1 MKYLIKNLFYILIAV
16 LAFSA
21 CSEEDKSVSAPEIV
35 GAKLVTFGFYAEDNE
50 GILDKDYVVEGTIL
64 GSDIE
69 LKIPSKIDKTNLIAR
84 FTTSDDNPL
93 VQVNGQAQVS
103 QQTGN
108 DFTVPVDFI
117 LTNNTQNNRKY
128 TVRIKRP
135 IEWIKKIRFSEFQ
148 LSDAILKINPV
159 DDIPYVMGIKDNSNS
174 DYKKAVLLKYENEEW
189 NMIGDTI
196 SDGRT
201 SDMDFTFSS
210 TGTPY
215 VVYTDYTNTIAQS
228 ATVKHFDGSSWIVD
242 GRNFN
247 DVRVLY
253 NSICFDATGK
263 LYVFSMNNV
272 AGGVIGRRLLNI
284 STYNGSQW
292 TSNQTIAGRTY
303 NSYNMRS
310 ILKKDILYLAV
321 YDYANTS
328 GTISMYIN
336 QNNTWTTLAQGMRIE
351 GATEVNYYDLD
362 MDVDNQGNIY
372 IMGLER
378 LSSGYKLV
386 THKYT
391 ASTTS
396 WSIFATPIDLASNT
410 RYFSL
415 ALNPQGVPSVTY
427 NNTATSSTT
436 SFVTIDKEAQTWT
449 SPFVF
454 PNVTTGKTDLAFA
467 SDGTGY
473 AIYLDES
480 KNLLIWEYIEEN
492 E

>member
-1 MKYLIKNLFYILIAV
+1 MKHLIKNLFYILIAV
-16 LAFSA
+16 FAFSA

-117 LTNNTQNNRKY
+117 LTNNAQNNRKY
-128 TVRIKRP
+128 TVRVKRP
-135 IEWIKKIRFSEFQ
+135 VEWIKKIRFSEFQ
-148 LSDAILKINPV
+148 LSDAILKVNPV
-159 DDIPYVMGIKDNSNS
+159 DNIPYVMGIKSNSNS
-174 DYKKAVLLKYENEEW
+174 NYKKAVLLKYENEEW
-189 NMIGDTI
+189 SMIGDTI

-228 ATVKHFDGSSWIVD
+228 ATVKHFDGSSWVVD

-247 DVRVLY
+247 DVKVSF

-263 LYVFSMNNV
+263 LYVFSMNN
-272 AGGVIGRRLLNI
+272 GTGVGKRLLTI

-292 TSNQTIAGRTY
+292 TSNETIPGRTY
-303 NSYNMRS
+303 FSYNMRP
-310 ILKKDILYLAV
+310 ILYKDVLYLGV
-321 YDYANTS
+321 YDFSNDK
-328 GTISMYIN
+328 GTISVYKN
-336 QNNTWTTLAQGMRIE
+336 ENGSWTTLAQAMRHLD
-351 GATEVNYYDLD
+351 ATEVNYNDLD
-362 MDVDNQGNIY
+362 MDMDSQGNIY

-378 LSSGYKLV
+378 FESGYKLV

-391 ASTTS
+391 ANTSS
-396 WSIFATPIDLASNT
+396 WSIFATPIDLVGNT
-410 RYFSL
+410 KYFSI
-415 ALNPQGVPSVTY
+415 ALNPQGVLSVIH
-427 NNTATSSTT
+427 NNLTT
-436 SFVTIDKEAQTWT
+436 NSNSAFVTIDKESQTWT
-449 SPFVF
+449 APYIF
-454 PNVTTGKTDLAFA
+454 PDIVSSKADIAFTSNGVGYTTYIDK
-467 SDGTGY
+467 S
-473 AIYLDES
+473 
-480 KNLLIWEYIEEN
+480 NHLLIWEYIEEN